1 MEKQSVL
8 VVTLTV
14 EELKQLLLE
23 SIALIGTPKPDEVLM
38 TRKEVASLFKVS
50 LVTINQWMRSGRLPF
65 CRINSRV
72 YFKRNQILESLQD
85 TTVTKNFS
93 KMQAKKR

>member
-1 MEKQSVL
+1 MENQL
-8 VVTLTV
+8 IVTLTV
-14 EELKQLLLE
+14 DDLKRIITETIEMASKPHEEEILL
-23 SIALIGTPKPDEVLM
+23 

-72 YFKRNQILESLQD
+72 YFKRNQILESLQE
-85 TTVTKNFS
+85 TSVIQIS
-93 KMQAKKR
+93 SKKRYKK

>member
-1 MEKQSVL
+1 MEKERVL

-14 EELKQLLLE
+14 EELKQILLE

-72 YFKRNQILESLQD
+72 YFKRNQILGVLDD
-85 TTVTKNFS
+85 TPSSS
-93 KMQAKKR
+93 KKKKI

>member
-14 EELKQLLLE
+14 EELKQILLE
-23 SIALIGTPKPDEVLM
+23 SLALIGTPKPDEVLM
-38 TRKEVASLFKVS
+38 TRKEVALLFKVS

-72 YFKRNQILESLQD
+72 YFKRNQILGVLDDTPSSL
-85 TTVTKNFS
+85 
-93 KMQAKKR
+93 KKKKV